1 MCTTEVHSQATSLS
15 WLLSLGCGGHWLS
28 PHRARSRCNP
38 CESDRRVTDS
48 QWRGVERFPCRS
60 DCYPLGLVAFH
71 PPLSFCCHFFSSYLH
86 VPIADLRS
94 LAVVET
100 PHRLLYGPPSSAQS
114 AHDTEGVQTG
124 LPTSPLTQWCVDTFT
139 LVMRDL
145 PPDRCLRSASLYMH
159 DGLVPLE
166 SNSGRRRSARIITRR
181 TTARHT
187 YHHTTR
193 SFSALA

>member
-60 DCYPLGLVAFH
+60 DCYPLGLVAFT
-71 PPLSFCCHFFSSYLH
+71 PLFRLAATSF
-86 VPIADLRS
+86 
-94 LAVVET
+94 
-100 PHRLLYGPPSSAQS
+100 HRTYTS

-145 PPDRCLRSASLYMH
+145 PPDRCLRSASLYIH

-166 SNSGRRRSARIITRR
+166 SNSGRRRSARIITCR

>member
-15 WLLSLGCGGHWLS
+15 WLLSLGCGEHWLS
-28 PHRARSRCNP
+28 PHRARSRCNS

-60 DCYPLGLVAFH
+60 DCYPLGLVAL
-71 PPLSFCCHFFSSYLH
+71 PPSFVLLSFLFIVLTRSDCGLAKSCCRGN
-86 VPIADLRS
+86 A
-94 LAVVET
+94 T
-100 PHRLLYGPPSSAQS
+100 QS

-139 LVMRDL
+139 LVIRDL
-145 PPDRCLRSASLYMH
+145 PPDRCLRSASLYIH